1 MPREALEFRVVV
13 ASPSDVFELR
23 KIIFEVIRELDR
35 IFEVQNITIRGLGWE
50 ENASPGID
58 SEPQRVISTQILR
71 DYDILIAVFGA
82 KLGSATSTDRSGT
95 VEEIENAI
103 SKENSEMGMHRV
115 QVYFR
120 DKIDSI
126 SSISLDELQRLA
138 DYRNSLSERGILYRE
153 FKSND
158 ELQREVRVNL
168 QRPISDYLQRR
179 DRHPVS
185 APHKPPDT
193 QSEAS
198 AQADD
203 SRKIDS
209 ANDLGF
215 LDYQEKAEAAVNA
228 ANASMSAM
236 SGLLEEITAG
246 TNQNVEELETIS
258 SPLVPATEKKKV
270 VNSFADFLKSRAAR
284 LKHEA
289 LSAKEYFAN
298 FFDALSFLIDMD
310 HDFSDAQK
318 HATNMTELLTQ
329 ADILMQILSKVRES
343 VTSFKKTIGG
353 IPRVTIQFN
362 QAKKL
367 CWMHWMTARRYLTR
381 QKRRC

>member
-13 ASPSDVFELR
+13 ASPSNVFELR

-193 QSEAS
+193 Q
-198 AQADD
+198 
-203 SRKIDS
+203 
-209 ANDLGF
+209 
-215 LDYQEKAEAAVNA
+215 
-228 ANASMSAM
+228 
-236 SGLLEEITAG
+236 
-246 TNQNVEELETIS
+246 
-258 SPLVPATEKKKV
+258 
-270 VNSFADFLKSRAAR
+270 
-284 LKHEA
+284 
-289 LSAKEYFAN
+289 
-298 FFDALSFLIDMD
+298 
-310 HDFSDAQK
+310 
-318 HATNMTELLTQ
+318 
-329 ADILMQILSKVRES
+329 
-343 VTSFKKTIGG
+343 
-353 IPRVTIQFN
+353 
-362 QAKKL
+362 
-367 CWMHWMTARRYLTR
+367 
-381 QKRRC
+381 